1 MRSESGEE
9 NEEERLRQE
18 VEDLG
23 NRVTEKNAEI
33 GKLKDILN
41 EARYHIRAMK
51 KEGCEDLKQIEALTE
66 ENGELKVRMKQNLEK
81 IENLDSQVATLKS
94 RNQME
99 ESLNE
104 KLKIEKQRLQEN
116 VETAHETIGKGLSK
130 IRDKD
135 SEIRDK
141 DSEIRDKDSE
151 IRDKDSEIRDK
162 DSNIR
167 DKDSEIHDKDV
178 EIANLEMT
186 ISKFFEKEQDFG
198 AKQSR
203 IENLEKI
210 LEEKERSLNELESAM
225 AVCECSFKISEQQA
239 EMKACYAELDKKDKC
254 LESLEKTLKEVEMD
268 RSNIMR
274 KCNDLAIEK
283 QTDKQTIQSKEFEI
297 QSLRISQ
304 NSAGILEN
312 KLKSDLNLCV
322 QEKLEH
328 LRTADNLYV
337 EVATLRASE
346 EKQKAEIE
354 RLKQIVTEKEKNA
367 ENLLE
372 VIRERG
378 NLKGG

>member
-18 VEDLG
+18 VEDLE

-66 ENGELKVRMKQNLEK
+66 ENGELEVRMKQNLEK

-94 RNQME
+94 QNQME
-99 ESLNE
+99 ESRNE
-104 KLKIEKQRLQEN
+104 KLKIENQRLQEN

-135 SEIRDK
+135 G
-141 DSEIRDKDSE
+141 
-151 IRDKDSEIRDK
+151 
-162 DSNIR
+162 
-167 DKDSEIHDKDV
+167 

-186 ISKFFEKEQDFG
+186 ISKFSEKEQDFG

-203 IENLEKI
+203 IEKLEKT
-210 LEEKERSLNELESAM
+210 LEEKERSFNELESAM
-225 AVCECSFKISEQQA
+225 AVCECSLKMSEQQA

-254 LESLEKTLKEVEMD
+254 LESLEKTLKEMELE
-268 RSNIMR
+268 RSDIMR
-274 KCNDLAIEK
+274 KCNELAIEK
-283 QTDKQTIQSKEFEI
+283 QTDQQTIQSKEIEI

-328 LRTADNLYV
+328 LRTADSLYV
-337 EVATLRASE
+337 EVATLKASE

-354 RLKQIVTEKEKNA
+354 RLKQIVTEKEKIA

-372 VIRERG
+372 VIRECG

>member
-18 VEDLG
+18 VEDLE

-66 ENGELKVRMKQNLEK
+66 ENGELEVRMKQNLEK

-94 RNQME
+94 QNQME
-99 ESLNE
+99 ESRNE
-104 KLKIEKQRLQEN
+104 KLKIENQRLQEN

-135 SEIRDK
+135 G
-141 DSEIRDKDSE
+141 
-151 IRDKDSEIRDK
+151 
-162 DSNIR
+162 
-167 DKDSEIHDKDV
+167 

-186 ISKFFEKEQDFG
+186 ISKFSEKEQDFG

-203 IENLEKI
+203 IEKLEKT
-210 LEEKERSLNELESAM
+210 LEEKERSFNELESAM
-225 AVCECSFKISEQQA
+225 AVCECSLKMSEQQA

-254 LESLEKTLKEVEMD
+254 LESLEKTLKEMELE
-268 RSNIMR
+268 RSDIMR
-274 KCNDLAIEK
+274 KCNELAIEK
-283 QTDKQTIQSKEFEI
+283 QTDQQTIQSKEIEI

-328 LRTADNLYV
+328 LRTADSLYV
-337 EVATLRASE
+337 EVATLKASE

-354 RLKQIVTEKEKNA
+354 RLKQIVTEKEKIA

>member
-18 VEDLG
+18 VEDLE

-66 ENGELKVRMKQNLEK
+66 ENGELEVRMKQNLEK

-94 RNQME
+94 QNQME
-99 ESLNE
+99 ESRNE
-104 KLKIEKQRLQEN
+104 KLKIENQRLQEN

-135 SEIRDK
+135 G
-141 DSEIRDKDSE
+141 
-151 IRDKDSEIRDK
+151 
-162 DSNIR
+162 
-167 DKDSEIHDKDV
+167 
-178 EIANLEMT
+178 EIANLEMNF
-186 ISKFFEKEQDFG
+186 SEKEQDLA

-203 IENLEKI
+203 IEKLEKT
-210 LEEKERSLNELESAM
+210 LEEKERSFNELESAM
-225 AVCECSFKISEQQA
+225 AVCECSLKMSEQQA

-254 LESLEKTLKEVEMD
+254 LESLEKTLKEMELE
-268 RSNIMR
+268 RSDIMR
-274 KCNDLAIEK
+274 KCNELAIEK
-283 QTDKQTIQSKEFEI
+283 QTDQQTIQSKEIEI

-328 LRTADNLYV
+328 LRTADSLYV
-337 EVATLRASE
+337 EVATLKASE

-354 RLKQIVTEKEKNA
+354 RLKQIVTEKEKIA